1 MAKFRFVLNSTLS
14 AGRGLYVSVNF
25 DKVTSDSTI
34 DVSRPSE
41 QKSAEDRV
49 IYIRKEPRQTAIDVS
64 FEMDERFRC
73 VKQPTLWGVV

>member
-1 MAKFRFVLNSTLS
+1 VAKFRFVLDSTLS

-25 DKVTSDSTI
+25 DMVTSDSTI

-49 IYIRKEPRQTAIDVS
+49 RQTAIDVS